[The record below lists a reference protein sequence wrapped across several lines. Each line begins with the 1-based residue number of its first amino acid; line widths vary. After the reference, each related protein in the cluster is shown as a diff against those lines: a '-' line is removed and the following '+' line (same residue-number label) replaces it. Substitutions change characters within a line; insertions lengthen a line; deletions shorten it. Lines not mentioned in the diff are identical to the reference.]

1 MLKPDPHRLLAIE
14 QSERPKT
21 ITELRSYL
29 GQYRVFFKHLR
40 HMSSTLES
48 MEKLTGEKDGKKLID
63 WTEDL
68 NQSYENSKRAL
79 KQVNPL
85 YLPKKNP
92 TS

>member
-1 MLKPDPHRLLAIE
+1 
-14 QSERPKT
+14 
-21 ITELRSYL
+21 
-29 GQYRVFFKHLR
+29 
-40 HMSSTLES
+40 MSSTLES
-48 MEKLTGEKDGKKLID
+48 MEKLTDEKDGKKLID